1 MKKQYINPSME
12 VVKIEA
18 RQLLTASDP
27 MLGGSYGGGTIL
39 SRRGRFDEDDEE

>member
-12 VVKIEA
+12 VVKIETQGILA
-18 RQLLTASDP
+18 MSKVGEITEP
-27 MLGGSYGGGTIL
+27 L

>member
-18 RQLLTASDP
+18 RQLLTGSDP
-27 MLGGSYGGGTIL
+27 KLGGSYGGGTIL